1 MEGNRVYITSKEIF
15 VGNKINSDQREFK
28 IDAADYESMLEYLQ
42 TRNVD
47 RISKIPLVAA
57 TNTLMKRSVAGSDF
71 RIEKG
76 ENNDYG
82 VVLGTQFSA
91 LESIHNYD
99 MEALNKGALAVNPG
113 LFPNTVLN
121 SPACQ
126 VSIQCSFAGPV
137 YTVCNGLTS
146 SLDAIGMGY
155 NFIRTGLSS
164 MVLAGGID
172 EITELQTM
180 MKDSDKDLGE
190 AGGFLLLESGRTIA
204 EGKRLAEIIG
214 YKSKAFNEEQRASL
228 VETISDL
235 IIEAKPSEEN
245 NDIDAT
251 YISVGSAFSFQE
263 SETILSDICKK
274 IDFSGAKECVETD
287 WMGAC
292 GIVQANRALENI
304 DKRYGENVIWTL
316 VNIDKERVSILALKS
331 V

>member
-1 MEGNRVYITSKEIF
+1 MSSDKVYITSMEVF
-15 VGNKINSDQREFK
+15 VGNKTNSSQKEFR
-28 IDAADYESMLEYLQ
+28 ITDADYEPMLEYLQ

-47 RISKIPLVAA
+47 RISKISLVAA
-57 TNTLMKRSVAGSDF
+57 ANTLMKRSVGKSNF
-71 RIEKG
+71 KIEKG
-76 ENNDYG
+76 ENNDY
-82 VVLGTQFSA
+82 VVILGTQYSA
-91 LESIHNYD
+91 IESIHNYD

-121 SPACQ
+121 SPACH

-146 SLDAIGMGY
+146 SLEAIGMGY

-172 EITELQTM
+172 EITELQAMT
-180 MKDSDKDLGE
+180 KSNDEDLGE
-190 AGGFLLLESGRTIA
+190 AGGFLLLESEKTIA
-204 EGKRLAEIIG
+204 ANKKLAEIIG
-214 YKSKAFNEEQRASL
+214 YKSKALNKEQRASL
-228 VETISDL
+228 IEVISSLIVEAT
-235 IIEAKPSEEN
+235 PSEYN

-251 YISVGSAFSFQE
+251 NISVSSTFSSNE
-263 SETILSDICKK
+263 SESILFDICKK
-274 IDFSGAKECVETD
+274 IGFSGVKDCVKTD

-292 GIVQANRALENI
+292 GIVQAKSALENI

-316 VNIDKERVSILALKS
+316 INIDKEKVSVLVLKS